1 MRTNV
6 VINDEL
12 MASALKIGG
21 YRTKRSAIE
30 AGLQLLV
37 QIKSQERLREL
48 EGKVPWEGDL
58 DEMRR
63 D

>member
-1 MRTNV
+1 MRIDVT
-6 VINDEL
+6 IDDEL
-12 MASALKIGG
+12 MTSALKLGG

-37 QIKSQERLREL
+37 QIKGQEKLRQLKGRIE
-48 EGKVPWEGDL
+48 WEGDL
-58 DEMRR
+58 DEMRT